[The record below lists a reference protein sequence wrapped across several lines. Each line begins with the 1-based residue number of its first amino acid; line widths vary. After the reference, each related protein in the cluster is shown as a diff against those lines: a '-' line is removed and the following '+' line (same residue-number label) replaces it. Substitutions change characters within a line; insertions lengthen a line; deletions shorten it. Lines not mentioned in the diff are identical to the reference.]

1 MTVPPRPSPLE
12 DGAPPPAAGTDLFTQ
27 VSSLVRNPMSVPQRW
42 WLLPASAF
50 VFLGAAR
57 LMWNAMDAAVVLGVI
72 AAHELGHYVAMRLV
86 GYRDV
91 RVFFVP
97 FLGAATTGTREDAE
111 AWQRSVVALA
121 GPAPGIVAAL
131 VLTIAL
137 PDPDFATWHR
147 AVTVLL
153 LVNGFNLLPFEPLDG
168 GRVMSTLVF
177 SRGRWSESL
186 FGAAGGL
193 GLIALAW
200 IAKSPVLAVFGAFLV
215 ALAPGRHRLRA
226 DAIAV
231 ARRFPAIAARLE
243 DVAEEPLRGLYHQ
256 AMRVFHGKV
265 GSAKAVASR
274 MRAIH
279 QRAVLRPADGYT
291 TATWIALY
299 GLAVALTLAATV
311 FHVLRLAAMS
321 R

>member
-1 MTVPPRPSPLE
+1 
-12 DGAPPPAAGTDLFTQ
+12 LFAL
-27 VSSLVRNPMSVPQRW
+27 VSSEVRRPRVAAQRW
-42 WLLPASAF
+42 WLLPVSAV

-57 LMWNAMDAAVVLGVI
+57 LVWNPRDAAVVLGVI

-121 GPAPGIVAAL
+121 GPTPGIVAAL
-131 VLTIAL
+131 VLTLAL
-137 PDPDFATWHR
+137 PDPAFATWHR
-147 AVTVLL
+147 AVTALL
-153 LVNGFNLLPFEPLDG
+153 IVNGFNLLPFEPLDG

-186 FGAAGGL
+186 FGAMGGL
-193 GLIALAW
+193 GLIGIAWLADS
-200 IAKSPVLAVFGAFLV
+200 IVLGLFGVFLV
-215 ALAPGRHRLRA
+215 ALAPSRHRLRK

-231 ARRFPAIAARLE
+231 ASRFPNIAPRIE
-243 DVAEEPLRGLYHQ
+243 EVIEEPLKGIYHQ
-256 AMRVFHGKV
+256 AMRVFHGRASSV
-265 GSAKAVASR
+265 KAVVSR

-279 QRAVLRPADGYT
+279 QRAVLRPADAFT
-291 TATWIALY
+291 TATWIAAY
-299 GLAVALTLAATV
+299 GLVVALALAATV
-311 FHVLRLAAMS
+311 FHVQRLLHGGHGGW
-321 R
+321 